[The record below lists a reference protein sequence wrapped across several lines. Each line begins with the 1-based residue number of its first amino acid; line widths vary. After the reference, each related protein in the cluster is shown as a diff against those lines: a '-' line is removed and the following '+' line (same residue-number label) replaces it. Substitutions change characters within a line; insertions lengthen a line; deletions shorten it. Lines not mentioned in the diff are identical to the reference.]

1 MASRTSLREQIGVSL
16 RAALVAG
23 EMVPGVTYSAPALAE
38 RFGVSATPVRE
49 AMLDLINEG
58 MIVAVPNK
66 GFRIVETTD
75 KDLDEMTEL
84 RRLIEVP
91 TVGRIAKIITPEQV
105 ADLRVIATRIMDA
118 AAAGDIV
125 TYIEADRQFHLDLLR
140 VSGNTRLVDLVD
152 QLRMNTRLYGLEEL
166 AASGHLGRTS
176 EEHLTLLEALDAGDR
191 RGAERIMAQHI
202 GHVRGIWANRHE
214 QPPAADE

>member
-23 EMVPGVTYSAPALAE
+23 DMVPGVTYSAPALAE

-91 TVGRIAKIITPEQV
+91 TVGRIAKSITREQV
-105 ADLRVIATRIMDA
+105 AGLRLIATRIMDA
-118 AAAGDIV
+118 AAKGDIV
-125 TYIEADRQFHLDLLR
+125 TYIEADRQFHLELLS
-140 VSGNTRLVDLVD
+140 VSGNARLVDLVE

-166 AASGHLGRTS
+166 AASGHLGQSS
-176 EEHLTLLEALDAGDR
+176 EEHLSLLDALETGDR
-191 RGAERIMAQHI
+191 RGAERIMAQHL

-214 QPPAADE
+214 QPSAADE